1 MPRTKEEIKAELV
14 WRFVECLREEEVS
27 SATPIRFAREELEEL
42 VGVLETAGDLPEVL
56 VTTESETA
64 RKAVRARLDET
75 LRAAEAEPAPRRTPR
90 PSHRPSIFAAMQFRM
105 VTGVVLGVALA
116 VITVGLWH
124 KQPVKVVTRDRRV
137 PVQLANIAPMDEDTA
152 HRLIRESFK
161 MDLDA
166 RQEKDLLWH
175 MLVCPGCFD
184 QYRELRHN
192 SRTAEGDANIEMAM
206 EMLP

>member
-1 MPRTKEEIKAELV
+1 MPRTKEEIKAELI
-14 WRFVECLREEEVS
+14 WRFVECLREEDDP
-27 SATPIRFAREELEEL
+27 SATPVRFAREELEEL

-56 VTTESETA
+56 LTPESEGA
-64 RKAVRARLDET
+64 RESVRARLDET
-75 LRAAEAEPAPRRTPR
+75 LRAAEPASAPKRTPR

-124 KQPVKVVTRDRRV
+124 KQPVKVVQRRV
-137 PVQLANIAPMDEDTA
+137 PVQLSNISPMDEDTA
-152 HRLIRESFK
+152 HRLISLSFK
-161 MDLDA
+161 TDLDA
-166 RQEKDLLWH
+166 REEKDLLWH
-175 MLVCPGCFD
+175 MLLCPGCFQ

-192 SRTAEGDANIEMAM
+192 SRTAAGDANIEMAM

>member
-14 WRFVECLREEEVS
+14 WRFVECLREDDEPD
-27 SATPIRFAREELEEL
+27 ATPIRFAREELEEL

-56 VTTESETA
+56 VTPESERA
-64 RKAVRARLDET
+64 REAVRTRLDET
-75 LRAAEAEPAPRRTPR
+75 LKAAEPRTVRTPR

-137 PVQLANIAPMDEDTA
+137 PVQLDNIHPMDEDTA
-152 HRLIRESFK
+152 HRLIRQSFK
-161 MDLDA
+161 TDIDA

-184 QYRELRHN
+184 EYRELRHN
-192 SRTAEGDANIEMAM
+192 SRTVQVDENIEMAM

>member
-14 WRFVECLREEEVS
+14 WRFVECLREEEDP
-27 SATPIRFAREELEEL
+27 SATPIRFAREELDEL

-56 VTTESETA
+56 VTAESETA
-64 RKAVRARLDET
+64 RETVRGRLEDT
-75 LRAAEAEPAPRRTPR
+75 LRAAEAAPASKRGPR

-105 VTGVVLGVALA
+105 VTGVVMGVALA

-124 KQPVKVVTRDRRV
+124 KQPVKYRDRRV
-137 PVQLANIAPMDEDTA
+137 PVQLTNISPMDEDTA
-152 HRLIRESFK
+152 HRLISQSFK
-161 MDLDA
+161 TDLDA

-175 MLVCPGCFD
+175 MLLCPGCFD

-192 SRTAEGDANIEMAM
+192 SRTADGDANIDMAM